1 MIAADGDGWNGCSK
15 RLLAADG
22 DGAEMEQFVKGGN
35 LAIILHRL
43 LCDRNNLQMCVRH
56 NRTKWWLPLRKRE
69 QGVSL
74 SGGAGAGGAG
84 QRRKLD
90 SRQE

>member
-35 LAIILHRL
+35 LAIILHGL
-43 LCDRNNLQMCVRH
+43 LCDRNNLQMCAAQSYKVVAAAEKERAGSFSVRWSRSRRS
-56 NRTKWWLPLRKRE
+56 RT
-69 QGVSL
+69 
-74 SGGAGAGGAG
+74 A
-84 QRRKLD
+84 
-90 SRQE
+90 